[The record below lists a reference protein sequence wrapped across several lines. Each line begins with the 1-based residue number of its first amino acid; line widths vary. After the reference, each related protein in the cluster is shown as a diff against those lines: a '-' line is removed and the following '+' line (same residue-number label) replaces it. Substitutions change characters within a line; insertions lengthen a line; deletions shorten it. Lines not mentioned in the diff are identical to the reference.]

1 MSTVAICGD
10 PEVLVIEAGS
20 EYAVALE
27 PDAETVV
34 VTAGEQGPPGPP
46 GKNAPGAG
54 DAPLISEDP
63 DNRLTLGSDDGLYVR
78 DDLIPDPLAYYILA
92 KG

>member
-1 MSTVAICGD
+1 MSVAICGD

-27 PDAETVV
+27 PDAETLV

-46 GKNAPGAG
+46 GKDAPGSDG
-54 DAPLISEDP
+54 SPVISADP
-63 DNRLTLGSDDGLYVR
+63 GNTLTQGSDNGLYTPPHSWE
-78 DDLIPDPLAYYILA
+78 INHW
-92 KG
+92 

>member
-1 MSTVAICGD
+1 MSIAICGD

-20 EYAVALE
+20 EYAVGLE

-46 GKNAPGAG
+46 GKNAPGSDG
-54 DAPLISEDP
+54 APIISEDP
-63 DNRLTLGSDDGLYVR
+63 NNQVTQGTDGGIFVA
-78 DDLIPDPLAYYILA
+78 PTSW
-92 KG
+92 GVNQW

>member
-1 MSTVAICGD
+1 MTVAICGD
-10 PEVLVIEAGS
+10 PEVLVIETGV

-46 GKNAPGAG
+46 GKNAPGSDG
-54 DAPLISEDP
+54 APIISEDS
-63 DNRLTLGSDDGLYVR
+63 NNQVTQGTDGGIFV
-78 DDLIPDPLAYYILA
+78 ASTSW
-92 KG
+92 GVNQW

>member
-1 MSTVAICGD
+1 MSMVAICGD

-34 VTAGEQGPPGPP
+34 VMAGEQGPPGPP
-46 GKNAPGAG
+46 GKNAPGSDG
-54 DAPLISEDP
+54 APIISEDP
-63 DNRLTLGSDDGLYVR
+63 TNQLTQGADNGLFVPPHSWE
-78 DDLIPDPLAYYILA
+78 INHW
-92 KG
+92 

>member
-1 MSTVAICGD
+1 MSVAICGD
-10 PEVLVIEAGS
+10 PEVLVIENGV
-20 EYAVALE
+20 EYAIGLE

-46 GKNAPGAG
+46 GKNAPGSDG
-54 DAPLISEDP
+54 APIISEDP
-63 DNRLTLGSDDGLYVR
+63 NNRITQGTDGGLYVL
-78 DDLIPDPLAYYILA
+78 DDLTPDPLAYYILA